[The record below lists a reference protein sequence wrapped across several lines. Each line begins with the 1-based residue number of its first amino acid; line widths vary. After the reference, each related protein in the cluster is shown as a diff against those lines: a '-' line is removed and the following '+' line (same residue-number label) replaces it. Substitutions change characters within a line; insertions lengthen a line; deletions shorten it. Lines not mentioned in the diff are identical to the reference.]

1 MSVAKWLTG
10 GRSGGDVTTLARL
23 DAELTELYHALA
35 PRLGSAGRCTLAIC
49 SAEPGEGRTQV
60 AGYVAETMAEQ
71 LDENVLLVDA
81 DTTRPALHLTYNA
94 QPAPGLAELLRGS
107 AMLSN
112 LVQRTLRENLLLLA
126 AGDGASDGLL
136 DRDGL
141 QQLMRVAADYRVVVF
156 DTGPLLD
163 SAAAVS
169 VAQAVDGVLLV
180 AKAGET
186 QGEIV
191 ARAQRMLHRAE
202 AKLFGVV
209 VNDPR
214 GEFSRDE
221 G

>member
-10 GRSGGDVTTLARL
+10 GRAGGDVTTLARL

-49 SAEPGEGRTQV
+49 SAEPREGRTQL
-60 AGYVAETMAEQ
+60 AGYVGEVMAEQ
-71 LDENVLLVDA
+71 LDGRVLLIDA
-81 DTTRPALHLTYNA
+81 DPRQPALHTA
-94 QPAPGLAELLRGS
+94 FSGTPEPGLAELLRGELLLP
-107 AMLSN
+107 A
-112 LVQRTLRENLLLLA
+112 LVQQTFRENLHLLA
-126 AGDGASDGLL
+126 AGDGLTDHLL

-141 QQLMRVAADYRVVVF
+141 QQLLRVAAEYRVVVF

-163 SAAAVS
+163 SASATT
-169 VAQAVDGVLLV
+169 VAQAVDGALLV
-180 AKAGET
+180 VLAGET

-191 ARAQRMLHRAE
+191 ARAQRVLHRAE
-202 AKLFGVV
+202 VALLGVV